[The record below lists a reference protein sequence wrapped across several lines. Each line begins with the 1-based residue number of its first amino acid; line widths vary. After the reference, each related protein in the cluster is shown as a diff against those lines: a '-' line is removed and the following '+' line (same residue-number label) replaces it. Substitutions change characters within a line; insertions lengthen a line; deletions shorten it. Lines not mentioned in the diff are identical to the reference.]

1 MGRPKKDGT
10 PAVSSG
16 PRGPRAKLGPK
27 EAALKLSGLLS
38 SFDFETQDRIWET
51 AKALRALSSQVQVDP
66 PSEASETP
74 F

>member
-10 PAVSSG
+10 PSVSSG
-16 PRGPRAKLGPK
+16 PRGPRAQLGPK
-27 EAALKLSGLLS
+27 EVALKISGILS

-51 AKALRALSSQVQVDP
+51 AKALRALSSQVQVDL
-66 PSEASETP
+66 PSEELKTP

>member
-16 PRGPRAKLGPK
+16 PRGPRALGPK
-27 EAALKLSGLLS
+27 EVALKLSGMLS

-51 AKALRALSSQVQVDP
+51 AKALRALSSQVRVDP
-66 PSEASETP
+66 PSEAVEMK

>member
-1 MGRPKKDGT
+1 M
-10 PAVSSG
+10 
-16 PRGPRAKLGPK
+16 
-27 EAALKLSGLLS
+27 LS

-66 PSEASETP
+66 PSEALEMK